1 MVIRAKPSPILP
13 FPALSSMPLPS
24 TSIDPPDDG
33 QLVPESEHPTANVSS
48 SLPQQIN
55 TVLPG
60 KRSRTIPTSSD
71 GVPNDR
77 PVTPPA
83 KRLRTLSQNRS
94 PSAHSKS
101 VSPNGVLDTGLCTRD
116 DARDPS
122 PGAAPPHR
130 YNMDT
135 LGMASDA
142 PSTPGKKDWPA
153 PEKIPSPTKSVR
165 SYFSAPDSDLGDSP
179 MKANLLLESPVSPML
194 SYAQNPSGFLPQI
207 TSTQVGKGSPTAGRT
222 NKGIFGMGYSSQ
234 FDVERHVD
242 RVSELLE
249 KDVDFDGWLR
259 DIRTVE
265 TSQDQ

>member
-1 MVIRAKPSPILP
+1 
-13 FPALSSMPLPS
+13 MPLPS
-24 TSIDPPDDG
+24 TSVDPPDDG
-33 QLVPESEHPTANVSS
+33 QLVPAEPPAANVSS
-48 SLPQQIN
+48 SLPPQIN
-55 TVLPG
+55 TVLPR
-60 KRSRTIPTSSD
+60 KRSRTIPTSPD
-71 GVPNDR
+71 GIPNDR

-94 PSAHSKS
+94 TPPSKS
-101 VSPNGVLDTGLCTRD
+101 VSPNEVLDIGLCTRD

-122 PGAAPPHR
+122 PGAAPSHR

-135 LGMASDA
+135 LGMASGA
-142 PSTPGKKDWPA
+142 PSTPGKIEQPVTGADA
-153 PEKIPSPTKSVR
+153 HGFPEKIPSPTKSVR

-179 MKANLLLESPVSPML
+179 VKANLLLESPVSPML

-222 NKGIFGMGYSSQ
+222 NNGIFGMGYSSQ

-259 DIRTVE
+259 DVRTVE
-265 TSQDQ
+265 TSQN